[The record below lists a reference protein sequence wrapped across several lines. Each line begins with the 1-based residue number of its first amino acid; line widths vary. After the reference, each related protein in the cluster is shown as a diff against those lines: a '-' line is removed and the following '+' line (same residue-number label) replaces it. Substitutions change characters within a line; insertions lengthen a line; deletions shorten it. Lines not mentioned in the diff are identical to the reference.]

1 MMMVSDAKITGVVQ
15 SIIANFFPQ
24 KIILFGSY
32 AYGQPTQDSDVDL
45 LVVMPTT
52 QRPLRKAAEIAA
64 AIEHPFPIDLLVRTP
79 EDVTTRF
86 ERGDTF
92 ISEVLTKGIVLYE
105 A

>member
-1 MMMVSDAKITGVVQ
+1 MMVSDARIKGIVE
-15 SIIANFFPQ
+15 SIIANFSPQ

-32 AYGQPTQDSDVDL
+32 AYGQPNRDSDVDL

-52 QRPLRKAAEIAA
+52 ERPLRKAAEIAA

-79 EDVTTRF
+79 EDVTTCF

-92 ISEVLTKGIVLYE
+92 IREVLTQGLVLYE